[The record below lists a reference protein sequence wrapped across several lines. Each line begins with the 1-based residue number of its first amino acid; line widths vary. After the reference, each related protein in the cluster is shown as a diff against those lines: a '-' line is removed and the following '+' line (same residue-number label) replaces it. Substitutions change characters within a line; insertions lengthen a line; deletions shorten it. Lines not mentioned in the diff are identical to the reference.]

1 MNDQLTS
8 ARGVVEQLGL
18 NALRAVDDD
27 PSRLPAVARV
37 AALIGS
43 TTLASEVVEYV
54 SGKAAA
60 MVRADRA
67 PLPHVVAAFAES
79 LAIVE
84 TVVVPEEAERQGD
97 AGFL

>member
-1 MNDQLTS
+1 MNEQLTA
-8 ARGVVEQLGL
+8 ARGIVEKLGL
-18 NALRAVDDD
+18 NALEAVDED

-43 TTLASEVVEYV
+43 EALASNVVSYV
-54 SGKAAA
+54 QDKAGA
-60 MVRADRA
+60 MVRAGRA

-84 TVVVPEEAERQGD
+84 TVVVPDEAERQGD